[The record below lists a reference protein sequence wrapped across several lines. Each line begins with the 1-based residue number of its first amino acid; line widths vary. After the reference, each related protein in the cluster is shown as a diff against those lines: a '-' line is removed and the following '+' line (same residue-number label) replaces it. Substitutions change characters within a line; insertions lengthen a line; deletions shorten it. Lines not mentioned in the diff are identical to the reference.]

1 MQMPVEDRG
10 KYLRG
15 LLIMVKMDKVIS
27 EMDRTFI
34 IGTAKRLGYA
44 PDFYECILNTL
55 MRNEYIGCDPIMFD
69 STNLAKHFLIDAI
82 NLAGA
87 NKNLSNEKINWLK
100 STASM
105 NLVDRNWFEE
115 RLRECSWNI
124 PINNITQLAIY
135 WNADNKSVPI

>member
-1 MQMPVEDRG
+1 MQIPVEDRG

-15 LLIMVKMDKVIS
+15 LLIMVKMDEVIT
-27 EMDRTFI
+27 EMDRI
-34 IGTAKRLGYA
+34 IIINTAKHLGYA
-44 PDFYECILNTL
+44 PDFYKSILNTF
-55 MRNEYIGCDPIMFD
+55 MRNEYIDNEPIMFD
-69 STNLAKHFLIDAI
+69 SVNLAKHFLIDAI

-105 NLVDRNWFEE
+105 NLVDRNWFEGIV
-115 RLRECSWNI
+115 RQCCWDI

-135 WNADNKSVPI
+135 WYD

>member
-1 MQMPVEDRG
+1 MQIPVEDRG

-15 LLIMVKMDKVIS
+15 LLIMVKMDEVIT
-27 EMDRTFI
+27 EMDRTI
-34 IGTAKRLGYA
+34 IINTAKHLGYA
-44 PDFYECILNTL
+44 PDFYETVLNTF
-55 MRNEYIGCDPIMFD
+55 MRNEYIDNEPIMFD
-69 STNLAKHFLIDAI
+69 SANLAKHFLIDAI

-115 RLRECSWNI
+115 LLRACCWNI

-135 WNADNKSVPI
+135 WYD

>member
-1 MQMPVEDRG
+1 MQIPVEDRG

-15 LLIMVKMDKVIS
+15 LLIMVKMDEVIT
-27 EMDRTFI
+27 EMDRTI
-34 IGTAKRLGYA
+34 IINTAKHLGYA
-44 PDFYECILNTL
+44 PDFYESILNTF
-55 MRNEYIGCDPIMFD
+55 MRNEYIDNEPIMFD
-69 STNLAKHFLIDAI
+69 SANLAKHFLIDAI

-87 NKNLSNEKINWLK
+87 NKNMSNEKINWLK

-115 RLRECSWNI
+115 RLQECCWNI

-135 WNADNKSVPI
+135 WYD

>member
-1 MQMPVEDRG
+1 MLIPVKDRG

-15 LLIMVKMDKVIS
+15 LLIMAKMDEVVS
-27 EMDRTFI
+27 EMDRTI
-34 IGTAKRLGYA
+34 IINTAKHLGYA
-44 PDFYECILNTL
+44 PDFYEGILNTL
-55 MRNEYIGCDPIMFD
+55 MRNEYIGNDPIIFD

-87 NKNLSNEKINWLK
+87 NKNLSNNEINWLK

-115 RLRECSWNI
+115 RLRKCCWDI
-124 PINNITQLAIY
+124 PVDNITQLAVY
-135 WNADNKSVPI
+135 WYD

>member
-1 MQMPVEDRG
+1 MQIPLEDRG

-15 LLIMVKMDKVIS
+15 LLIMVKMDEDIS
-27 EMDRTFI
+27 EVDRKI
-34 IGTAKRLGYA
+34 IINTAKHLGYA
-44 PDFYECILNTL
+44 TDFYEGILNTL
-55 MRNEYIGCDPIMFD
+55 MRNEYIGSEPIMFD
-69 STNLAKHFLIDAI
+69 SNNLAKYFLIDAI

-87 NKNLSNEKINWLK
+87 NKNLSTEKINWLK

-115 RLRECSWNI
+115 KLRECCWDI

-135 WNADNKSVPI
+135 LYN

>member
-1 MQMPVEDRG
+1 MQIPVEDRG

-15 LLIMVKMDKVIS
+15 LLIIVKMDMVIS
-27 EMDRTFI
+27 EMDRKII
-34 IGTAKRLGYA
+34 IGTAKHLGYA
-44 PDFYECILNTL
+44 PAFYEGILNTL
-55 MRNEYIGCDPIMFD
+55 MINEYIGSEPIMFD

-87 NKNLSNEKINWLK
+87 NKNLSNQKINWLK

-135 WNADNKSVPI
+135 WYADNKSTPF